1 MAEATIKPTLTS
13 AMKTALKAGEKQR
26 LGAIRL
32 MLAEIKRIE
41 VDERI
46 ELDDQRVLTILD
58 KMLKQRRDSL
68 GQFQA
73 AGRDDLA
80 SQEAFEIDVIEGFM
94 PTKLSPEEL
103 AAMVSEAVAQSGAS
117 SMKDMGKVMALV
129 KPQVLGRAD
138 MGAVSKLVKSSLQ
151 QT

>member
-103 AAMVSEAVAQSGAS
+103 TAMVSEAVAQSGAS

-151 QT
+151 

>member
-13 AMKTALKAGEKQR
+13 AMKTALRAGEKQR

-94 PTKLSPEEL
+94 PTKLSSEEL
-103 AAMVSEAVAQSGAS
+103 TAMVSEAVAQSGAS

-151 QT
+151 

>member
-13 AMKTALKAGEKQR
+13 AMKTALRAGEKQR

-94 PTKLSPEEL
+94 PTKLSSEEL
-103 AAMVSEAVAQSGAS
+103 TAMVSEAVAQSGAS

>member
-1 MAEATIKPTLTS
+1 MTVATLKPTLTS

-32 MLAEIKRIE
+32 MLAEIKRVE

-46 ELDDQRVLTILD
+46 ELDDARVLAILD

-68 GQFQA
+68 SQFEA

-80 SQEAFEIDVIEGFM
+80 SQEAFEIDVIEAFM
-94 PTKLSPEEL
+94 PDKLSTEEL
-103 AAMVSEAVAQSGAS
+103 AALVHQAIEQSGAT

-129 KPQVLGRAD
+129 KPQVQGRAD
-138 MGAVSKLVKSSLQ
+138 MSAVSTLVKSSIQ
-151 QT
+151 

>member
-151 QT
+151 

>member
-1 MAEATIKPTLTS
+1 MADATIKPTLTS

-68 GQFQA
+68 SQYQA

-80 SQEAFEIDVIEGFM
+80 KQEAFEIDVIEGFM
-94 PTKLSPEEL
+94 PTKLSTEEL
-103 AAMVSEAVAQSGAS
+103 TAMVSEAVAQSGAS

-138 MGAVSKLVKSSLQ
+138 MGAVSTLVKSSLQ
-151 QT
+151 

>member
-1 MAEATIKPTLTS
+1 MADATIKPTLTS

-68 GQFQA
+68 GQYQA

-80 SQEAFEIDVIEGFM
+80 NQEAFEIDVIEGFM
-94 PTKLSPEEL
+94 PTKLSTEEL
-103 AAMVSEAVAQSGAS
+103 VTMVSAAIAQSGAN

-138 MGAVSKLVKSSLQ
+138 MGAVSTLVKSSLQ
-151 QT
+151 

>member
-1 MAEATIKPTLTS
+1 MAVATLKPTLTS

-32 MLAEIKRIE
+32 MLAEIKRVE

-46 ELDDQRVLTILD
+46 ELDDARVLAILD

-68 GQFQA
+68 SQFEA

-80 SQEAFEIDVIEGFM
+80 SQEAFEIDVIEAFM
-94 PTKLSPEEL
+94 PDKLSTEEL
-103 AAMVSEAVAQSGAS
+103 AALVHQAIEQSGAT

-129 KPQVLGRAD
+129 KPQVQGRAD
-138 MGAVSKLVKSSLQ
+138 MSAVSTLVKSSIQ
-151 QT
+151 

>member
-13 AMKTALKAGEKQR
+13 AMKTALRAGEKQR

-151 QT
+151 

>member
-1 MAEATIKPTLTS
+1 MAVATLKPTLTS

-32 MLAEIKRIE
+32 MLAEIKRVE

-46 ELDDQRVLTILD
+46 ELDDTRVLAILD

-68 GQFQA
+68 SQFEA

-80 SQEAFEIDVIEGFM
+80 SQEAFEIDVIEAYM
-94 PTKLSPEEL
+94 PDKLSTEEL
-103 AAMVSEAVAQSGAS
+103 ATLVHQAIAESGAT

-129 KPQVLGRAD
+129 KPQVQGRAD
-138 MGAVSKLVKSSLQ
+138 MSAVSALVKASIQ
-151 QT
+151 